1 LIMKTQLRHKFEDIV
16 SIDNL
21 LEAWREFIKGKGNKP
36 DVQEFSLLLMNHI
49 LSLHREL
56 INHKYGHGGY
66 QCFKIKDP
74 KARIIHKASV
84 RDRLLHHAV
93 YRLLYPFFDKIFISD
108 SFSCRKNKGTY
119 KSLDRFRS
127 FARRVSKNNTRTC
140 WILKCDIKKFFAS
153 IDQNILLE
161 ILKKY
166 IPDKNIIYLLRE
178 IIFSFCSAK
187 CCKGLP
193 LGNLT
198 SQLFANIYMNEF
210 DHFIKHK
217 LKVKYY
223 VRYADDFVILLENK
237 KYFGNKIGLINDF
250 LQNELKLALH
260 PDKIYIKTLSSGM
273 DFLGW
278 KHFFDH
284 RILRNTTRARTIK
297 NIQNSG
303 YNSATLNS
311 YFGLLKH
318 GNTYK
323 IKNKIINLVD
333 SKKYN

>member
-1 LIMKTQLRHKFEDIV
+1 
-16 SIDNL
+16 
-21 LEAWREFIKGKGNKP
+21 
-36 DVQEFSLLLMNHI
+36 MNNI
-49 LSLHREL
+49 LSLHRDL
-56 INHKYGHGGY
+56 INYKYRHGGY
-66 QCFKIKDP
+66 QCFKIEDP
-74 KARIIHKASV
+74 KTRIIHKASV

-127 FARRVSKNNTRTC
+127 FAFCVSKNNTRIC

-153 IDQNILLE
+153 IDQSILLE

-166 IPDKNIIYLLRE
+166 IPDKNIIYLLKE
-178 IIFSFCSAK
+178 IIFSFCSTK
-187 CCKGLP
+187 YGKGLP

-198 SQLFANIYMNEF
+198 SQLFANVYMNEF
-210 DHFIKHK
+210 DRFVKHK

-223 VRYADDFVILLENK
+223 VRYADDFVILSENK
-237 KYFGNKIGLINDF
+237 KYLENKIDLIKDF
-250 LQNELKLALH
+250 LKNELKLILH
-260 PDKIYIKTLSSGM
+260 PDKIFIKTLSSGM

-284 RILRNTTRARTIK
+284 RILRNTTRARVIK
-297 NIQNSG
+297 NIQNSD
-303 YNSATLNS
+303 YNSTTLNS

-323 IKNKIINLVD
+323 IKRKILQHFL
-333 SKKYN
+333 S